1 MEQLN
6 PLAHSDIR
14 MQLSNNSLRL
24 FQLSQIAD
32 EGRAHPGDADEAL
45 KLMISIGF
53 AASKLCT
60 QVAQASAKAPQ
71 EPWRMTDEEI
81 FKLPKVND
89 EDQKVGD

>member
-1 MEQLN
+1 MKKLDPFEHCEERLQL
-6 PLAHSDIR
+6 L
-14 MQLSNNSLRL
+14 NNCNRL
-24 FQLSQIAD
+24 CDLSQVAD

-53 AASKLCT
+53 AASKICT